1 MSQLFARSLAQS
13 QPVATGL
20 LAAAVSREHLANAYL
35 LTGDNL
41 ADKKEIALSLAAF
54 LNCAGGEGDS
64 SCFSRGET
72 PKSGCQN
79 CRWIGEEKHPQAL
92 QTLAGPEARSKIPV
106 EKARELSAE
115 LAKTSSYARVVVLE
129 DASEEVFHRPAAN
142 ALLKTIEEPR
152 TVNSAPVVFLLFAR
166 QADSVLTTIVS
177 RCQVVPI
184 LAPGGSLIGPLGALG
199 KGDRG
204 LVKVL
209 TECAGEEERERLGRL
224 AGLPFFEWTRKS
236 FAETAEGRLPHR
248 VPPAVAV
255 LELSA
260 YLYDTVGKDGDFHLA
275 VDCAVLTEVEII
287 GTRATSR
294 PILSHYLSRL
304 LTLSETAKARLS
316 HYVSRKSAFES
327 FAFEWNKARESLT
340 TGIIAG

>member
-1 MSQLFARSLAQS
+1 MLQLFARSLTQS

-20 LAAAVSREHLANAYL
+20 LGAAATRSHLANAYL

-41 ADKKEIALSLAAF
+41 ADKKAIAISLAAF
-54 LNCAGGEGDS
+54 LNCAGADGQS

-72 PKSGCQN
+72 PASGCQN
-79 CRWIGEEKHPQAL
+79 CRWIAEEKHPQAL
-92 QTLAGPEARSKIPV
+92 QSLAGAEARSKIPV
-106 EKARELSAE
+106 ERARELSAE
-115 LAKTSSYARVVVLE
+115 LAMTSSYGRVVVLE

-166 QADSVLTTIVS
+166 QADSVLATIVS

-184 LAPGGSLIGPLGALG
+184 LAPGGSLVGPLGALEQG
-199 KGDRG
+199 RAG
-204 LVKVL
+204 LVKDL
-209 TECAGEEERERLGRL
+209 TENAGEEERERLGRL
-224 AGLPFFEWTRKS
+224 AGLPFFEWSRKS
-236 FAETAEGRLPHR
+236 FSGSADGRLPHR
-248 VPPAVAV
+248 VPPSVAV
-255 LELSA
+255 LELAA
-260 YLYDTVGKDGDFHLA
+260 YLYDTVGKDGDFYLA

-287 GTRATSR
+287 GTRAMSR

-327 FAFEWNKARESLT
+327 FAFEWNKARECLT
-340 TGIIAG
+340 TG